1 MNGVHEGTG
10 NGVHAGVEMT
20 DGTGADQGT
29 NVDGAGAYSAA
40 AGRGEGGS
48 MDAAAAAAI
57 MADAGGRAR
66 SRLRPDHRVTF
77 AVWGLLY
84 IFGYGV
90 IWLLVRG
97 QHPVHGPAPA
107 AFATVTL
114 LAMMATLAG
123 AEEARSET
131 GVRGLSAIRR
141 RAFMLSTV
149 AGFAA
154 MFALEGALFRAG
166 ASRPVLVVFE
176 ASAPIMVI
184 GLLYLARASSASDW
198 PVAGL
203 GLWLVIVAAASGY
216 AGPGAVWGVDAIAVG
231 PAFLLVAAFEPWLHR
246 S

>member
-1 MNGVHEGTG
+1 
-10 NGVHAGVEMT
+10 
-20 DGTGADQGT
+20 
-29 NVDGAGAYSAA
+29 
-40 AGRGEGGS
+40 

-57 MADAGGRAR
+57 MVDAGGRAR

-84 IFGYGV
+84 TFGYGV

-107 AFATVTL
+107 AFATVAL

-141 RAFMLSTV
+141 RAFMLSAV
-149 AGFAA
+149 AGVAA

-176 ASAPIMVI
+176 AAAPIMVI
-184 GLLYLARASSASDW
+184 GLLYLARAVSASDW
-198 PVAGL
+198 LVAGL

-231 PAFLLVAAFEPWLHR
+231 PAFLLVAAFEPWLRR

>member
-20 DGTGADQGT
+20 DGTGAAQGT
-29 NVDGAGAYSAA
+29 EE
-40 AGRGEGGS
+40 GRS

-123 AEEARSET
+123 AE
-131 GVRGLSAIRR
+131 
-141 RAFMLSTV
+141 
-149 AGFAA
+149 
-154 MFALEGALFRAG
+154 
-166 ASRPVLVVFE
+166 
-176 ASAPIMVI
+176 
-184 GLLYLARASSASDW
+184 
-198 PVAGL
+198 
-203 GLWLVIVAAASGY
+203 
-216 AGPGAVWGVDAIAVG
+216 
-231 PAFLLVAAFEPWLHR
+231 
-246 S
+246 